1 MYPKD
6 NIFNIYYN
14 IGRRVP
20 FQVKRSRND
29 DLRHSKEGKTFMVER
44 VEPRGKYGEA
54 YGYCLIDNVRND
66 EYMKEIY
73 PDNKGEIPCAGCGEW
88 TLVDVPGVDKKDID
102 ISFNDDVLTV
112 NVKYEKKNEK
122 KNYTVKE
129 RFYSNT
135 SRSFYLENANP
146 EAIKAKLENG
156 VLNIKVAKMPKVET
170 KKLIAIE

>member
-1 MYPKD
+1 MLYLND
-6 NIFNIYYN
+6 NLFDDMFNCFTQN
-14 IGRRVP
+14 
-20 FQVKRSRND
+20 
-29 DLRHSKEGKTFMVER
+29 DLRSDVS
-44 VEPRGKYGEA
+44 VD
-54 YGYCLIDNVRND
+54 DNEFD
-66 EYMKEIY
+66 ITM
-73 PDNKGEIPCAGCGEW
+73 
-88 TLVDVPGVDKKDID
+88 DVPGVDKKDID

-112 NVKYEKKNEK
+112 NVKYEKKNDK

-146 EAIKAKLENG
+146 EAITAKLDNG

>member
-1 MYPKD
+1 MLYLRD
-6 NIFNIYYN
+6 NLFDDMFNCFTQN
-14 IGRRVP
+14 
-20 FQVKRSRND
+20 
-29 DLRHSKEGKTFMVER
+29 DLRSDVSFEE
-44 VEPRGKYGEA
+44 
-54 YGYCLIDNVRND
+54 N
-66 EYMKEIY
+66 EYDI
-73 PDNKGEIPCAGCGEW
+73 
-88 TLVDVPGVDKKDID
+88 TVDVPGVDKKNID

-156 VLNIKVAKMPKVET
+156 VLNIKVAKMPKIET

>member
-1 MYPKD
+1 MLYLRD
-6 NIFNIYYN
+6 NLFDDMFNCFTQN
-14 IGRRVP
+14 
-20 FQVKRSRND
+20 
-29 DLRHSKEGKTFMVER
+29 DLRSDVSFEE
-44 VEPRGKYGEA
+44 
-54 YGYCLIDNVRND
+54 N
-66 EYMKEIY
+66 EYDI
-73 PDNKGEIPCAGCGEW
+73 
-88 TLVDVPGVDKKDID
+88 TVDVPGVDKKNID

>member
-1 MYPKD
+1 MLYLRD
-6 NIFNIYYN
+6 NLFDDMFNCFTQN
-14 IGRRVP
+14 
-20 FQVKRSRND
+20 
-29 DLRHSKEGKTFMVER
+29 DLRSDVSFEE
-44 VEPRGKYGEA
+44 
-54 YGYCLIDNVRND
+54 N
-66 EYMKEIY
+66 EYDI
-73 PDNKGEIPCAGCGEW
+73 
-88 TLVDVPGVDKKDID
+88 TVDVPGVDKKDID

-156 VLNIKVAKMPKVET
+156 VLNIKVAKMPKLET

>member
-1 MYPKD
+1 MLYLND
-6 NIFNIYYN
+6 NLFDDMFNCFTQN
-14 IGRRVP
+14 
-20 FQVKRSRND
+20 
-29 DLRHSKEGKTFMVER
+29 DLRSDVS
-44 VEPRGKYGEA
+44 A
-54 YGYCLIDNVRND
+54 DDNEFD
-66 EYMKEIY
+66 I
-73 PDNKGEIPCAGCGEW
+73 
-88 TLVDVPGVDKKDID
+88 TVDVPGVDKKNID

-112 NVKYEKKNEK
+112 NVKYEKKNDK

-146 EAIKAKLENG
+146 EAITAKLDNG

>member
-1 MYPKD
+1 MLYLRD
-6 NIFNIYYN
+6 NLFDDMFNCFTQN
-14 IGRRVP
+14 
-20 FQVKRSRND
+20 
-29 DLRHSKEGKTFMVER
+29 DLRSDVSFEE
-44 VEPRGKYGEA
+44 
-54 YGYCLIDNVRND
+54 N
-66 EYMKEIY
+66 EYDI
-73 PDNKGEIPCAGCGEW
+73 
-88 TLVDVPGVDKKDID
+88 TVDVPGVDKKNID

-122 KNYTVKE
+122 NNYTVKE

>member
-1 MYPKD
+1 MFDMLYLRD
-6 NIFNIYYN
+6 NLFDDMFNCFTQN
-14 IGRRVP
+14 
-20 FQVKRSRND
+20 
-29 DLRHSKEGKTFMVER
+29 DLRSDVSFEE
-44 VEPRGKYGEA
+44 
-54 YGYCLIDNVRND
+54 N
-66 EYMKEIY
+66 EYDI
-73 PDNKGEIPCAGCGEW
+73 
-88 TLVDVPGVDKKDID
+88 TVDVPGVDKKDID

-156 VLNIKVAKMPKVET
+156 VLNIKVAKMPKLET

>member
-1 MYPKD
+1 MLYLND
-6 NIFNIYYN
+6 NLFDDMFYCFTQN
-14 IGRRVP
+14 
-20 FQVKRSRND
+20 
-29 DLRHSKEGKTFMVER
+29 DLRSDVS
-44 VEPRGKYGEA
+44 VD
-54 YGYCLIDNVRND
+54 DNEFD
-66 EYMKEIY
+66 ITM
-73 PDNKGEIPCAGCGEW
+73 
-88 TLVDVPGVDKKDID
+88 DVPGVDKKDID

-112 NVKYEKKNEK
+112 NVKYEKKNDK

-146 EAIKAKLENG
+146 EAIKAKLDNG

>member
-1 MYPKD
+1 MLYLND
-6 NIFNIYYN
+6 NLFDDMFNCFTQN
-14 IGRRVP
+14 
-20 FQVKRSRND
+20 
-29 DLRHSKEGKTFMVER
+29 DLRSDVS
-44 VEPRGKYGEA
+44 A
-54 YGYCLIDNVRND
+54 DDNEFD
-66 EYMKEIY
+66 ITM
-73 PDNKGEIPCAGCGEW
+73 
-88 TLVDVPGVDKKDID
+88 DVPGVDKKDID

-122 KNYTVKE
+122 KNYSVKE

-156 VLNIKVAKMPKVET
+156 VLNIKVSKMPKIET

>member
-1 MYPKD
+1 MFDMLYLND
-6 NIFNIYYN
+6 NLFDDMFNCFTQN
-14 IGRRVP
+14 
-20 FQVKRSRND
+20 
-29 DLRHSKEGKTFMVER
+29 DLRSDVS
-44 VEPRGKYGEA
+44 A
-54 YGYCLIDNVRND
+54 DDNEFD
-66 EYMKEIY
+66 I
-73 PDNKGEIPCAGCGEW
+73 
-88 TLVDVPGVDKKDID
+88 TVDVPGVDKKNID

-112 NVKYEKKNEK
+112 NVKYEKKNDK

-146 EAIKAKLENG
+146 EAITAKLDNG

>member
-1 MYPKD
+1 MFDMLYLND
-6 NIFNIYYN
+6 NLFDDMFNCFTQN
-14 IGRRVP
+14 
-20 FQVKRSRND
+20 
-29 DLRHSKEGKTFMVER
+29 DLRSDVS
-44 VEPRGKYGEA
+44 A
-54 YGYCLIDNVRND
+54 DDNEFD
-66 EYMKEIY
+66 ITM
-73 PDNKGEIPCAGCGEW
+73 
-88 TLVDVPGVDKKDID
+88 DVPGVDKKNID

-112 NVKYEKKNEK
+112 NVKYEKKNDK

-146 EAIKAKLENG
+146 EAITAKLDNG

>member
-1 MYPKD
+1 MLYLRD
-6 NIFNIYYN
+6 NLFDDMFNCFTQN
-14 IGRRVP
+14 
-20 FQVKRSRND
+20 
-29 DLRHSKEGKTFMVER
+29 DLRSDVSFEE
-44 VEPRGKYGEA
+44 
-54 YGYCLIDNVRND
+54 N
-66 EYMKEIY
+66 EYDI
-73 PDNKGEIPCAGCGEW
+73 
-88 TLVDVPGVDKKDID
+88 TVDVPGVDKKDID

>member
-1 MYPKD
+1 MLYLRD
-6 NIFNIYYN
+6 NLFDDMFNCFTQN
-14 IGRRVP
+14 
-20 FQVKRSRND
+20 
-29 DLRHSKEGKTFMVER
+29 DLRSDVSFEE
-44 VEPRGKYGEA
+44 
-54 YGYCLIDNVRND
+54 N
-66 EYMKEIY
+66 EYDI
-73 PDNKGEIPCAGCGEW
+73 
-88 TLVDVPGVDKKDID
+88 TVDVPGVDKKDID

-112 NVKYEKKNEK
+112 NVKYEKKSEK

-156 VLNIKVAKMPKVET
+156 VLNIKVAKMPKLET

>member
-1 MYPKD
+1 MLYLND
-6 NIFNIYYN
+6 NLFDDMFNCFTQN
-14 IGRRVP
+14 
-20 FQVKRSRND
+20 
-29 DLRHSKEGKTFMVER
+29 DLRSDVS
-44 VEPRGKYGEA
+44 A
-54 YGYCLIDNVRND
+54 DDNEFD
-66 EYMKEIY
+66 ITM
-73 PDNKGEIPCAGCGEW
+73 
-88 TLVDVPGVDKKDID
+88 DVPGVDKKNID

-112 NVKYEKKNEK
+112 NVKYEKKNDK

-146 EAIKAKLENG
+146 EAITAKLDNG